1 MKEIF
6 KKIWPEA
13 AAVLFFIILS
23 FSYFASPVS
32 EGLVL
37 TGQDN
42 TAAVERCPAGP
53 TLSLAVCR
61 PIR

>member
-42 TAAVERCPAGP
+42 TAAVGAGKE
-53 TLSLAVCR
+53 
-61 PIR
+61 IGDHFD